1 MAEVDEY
8 LQNNHQ
14 ENNGVVLYIEDNLA
28 NIKLVEA
35 ILSRIPMVKLVTAMQ
50 GHLAMDMAREHL
62 PDLILLDVH
71 LPDMNGA
78 DLLATLK
85 QEPETKEIPVI
96 VISADATS
104 TQVHRLMELGARKY
118 LTKPIVVKEFID
130 VINEALT
137 APKDKADE

>member
-1 MAEVDEY
+1 
-8 LQNNHQ
+8 
-14 ENNGVVLYIEDNLA
+14 
-28 NIKLVEA
+28 
-35 ILSRIPMVKLVTAMQ
+35 
-50 GHLAMDMAREHL
+50 MDMAREHL